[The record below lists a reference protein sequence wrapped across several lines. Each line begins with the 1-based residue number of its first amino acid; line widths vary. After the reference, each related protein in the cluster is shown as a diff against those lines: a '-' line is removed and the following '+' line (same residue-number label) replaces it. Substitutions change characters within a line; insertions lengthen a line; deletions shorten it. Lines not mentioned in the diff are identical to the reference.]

1 MDTSLVLLFRYKDAQ
16 YRVTDETGTQICDY
30 KALITTGIKIKS
42 EHDRVSEDHISCDSL
57 TFGYTDKEGSSN
69 KIYSDDSL

>member
-16 YRVTDETGTQICDY
+16 YRVTDETGNQICDY

-42 EHDRVSEDHISCDSL
+42 QHDRVSEDNIACDSL
-57 TFGYTDKEGSSN
+57 NFSYTSKEGSAN